1 MIVGGALGL
10 MDADSTEEAVASGG
24 LPAAVVDVIGDVAR
38 AAESDWWWLL
48 GIGAP
53 LLVWAGYTG
62 AKALQLLHSLI
73 WDEPPPRTKP
83 LKSSLAFTGVLCAF
97 MAAAGLTWWLRDQA
111 SLERLLA
118 ATLATVLL
126 AALWLWASLRLPH
139 RDAPWRALLPGAI
152 LVAIGFQV
160 LHGLIV
166 EFLAPKLEKST
177 TLYGSLGAMTTILF
191 FMYFAGRLVVTSP
204 ILNSSLHQEL
214 RKQSND
220 AGDDRRRL
228 GFHPDERAP

>member
-1 MIVGGALGL
+1 MQA
-10 MDADSTEEAVASGG
+10 AG

-53 LLVWAGYTG
+53 LLLWAGYSG
-62 AKALQLLHSLI
+62 AKAVQLIHSLV
-73 WDEPPPRTKP
+73 WDQPPPRTKP
-83 LKSSLAFTGVLCAF
+83 LTSSLAFTGVLCAF
-97 MAAAGLTWWLRDQA
+97 MAAAAITWWLRDEA
-111 SLERLLA
+111 ALVGLFA
-118 ATLATVLL
+118 ATLTIVPL
-126 AALWLWASLRLPH
+126 AAFWLWASLRLPH

-160 LHGLIV
+160 LHVLIV

-177 TLYGSLGAMTTILF
+177 TLYGSIGAMTTILF

-204 ILNSSLHQEL
+204 ILNSSLHHEL
-214 RKQSND
+214 REHGKAP
-220 AGDDRRRL
+220 AGE
-228 GFHPDERAP
+228 GTAPAGASPE